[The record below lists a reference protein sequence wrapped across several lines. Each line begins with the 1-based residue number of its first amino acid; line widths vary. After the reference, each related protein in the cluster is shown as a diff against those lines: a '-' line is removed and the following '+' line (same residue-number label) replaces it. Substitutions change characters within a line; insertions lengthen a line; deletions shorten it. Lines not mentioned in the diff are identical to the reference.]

1 MSTTGNTET
10 ATLQDPAMMTDETLQ
25 DNTGQVT
32 EDERRRVMNKQES
45 HGNFAKMREALK
57 LASYFLH
64 QHHMGAVYAPDGET
78 MIFCDDVAK
87 AVDAALA
94 APARNSDIGTAA
106 EQVARFTEVC
116 KSHSRDGARGLCNT
130 DCPFHENEYGSDC
143 ALAWG
148 QMPYKEAVRN
158 EQTKADTKLSVN
170 V

>member
-1 MSTTGNTET
+1 MAHNSAPQSGN
-10 ATLQDPAMMTDETLQ
+10 
-25 DNTGQVT
+25 V
-32 EDERRRVMNKQES
+32 
-45 HGNFAKMREALK
+45 AKMREALK

-78 MIFCDDVAK
+78 VIFCEDVAK

-158 EQTKADTKLSVN
+158 EQTALEHN
-170 V
+170 L